1 MDMKTGGKMK
11 DLTIKIKNYL
21 ESSFKRDPLIRIS
34 QEELLN
40 KFTELKQ
47 SKTTSHDKCVQLW
60 TIINDLNKEDEHI
73 YMIKNN
79 QYKIATKE
87 ESVEYIKNYFVTKI
101 VPSLKR
107 YWNLSKKISE
117 DEQYDIFTE
126 KFKEVFIKGEKNER
140 N

>member
-21 ESSFKRDPLIRIS
+21 ESSFKRDPNKRIS

-40 KFTELKQ
+40 KFIELKQ

-87 ESVEYIKNYFVTKI
+87 ESVEYIKNYFATKI

>member
-1 MDMKTGGKMK
+1 MK

>member
-1 MDMKTGGKMK
+1 MK

-21 ESSFKRDPLIRIS
+21 ESSFKRDPFIRIS

-87 ESVEYIKNYFVTKI
+87 ESVEYIKNYFVAKI